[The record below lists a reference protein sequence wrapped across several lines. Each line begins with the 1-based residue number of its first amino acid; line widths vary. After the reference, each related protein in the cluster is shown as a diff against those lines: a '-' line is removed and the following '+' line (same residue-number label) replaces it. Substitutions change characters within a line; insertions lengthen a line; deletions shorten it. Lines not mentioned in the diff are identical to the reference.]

1 MRDVVDNCFNV
12 VGEKGGAQMQ
22 STVKLLVG
30 VAGVSAAML
39 AGGTASA
46 APDLSGIAYSTCTY
60 PQVIAALNAQSPDA
74 AQKLEANPMAT
85 GWLQRLIASPPDQ
98 RQQMIASVQNL
109 PALQQYTGLI
119 AQVSNTCNNF

>member
-1 MRDVVDNCFNV
+1 MDDVVGSCLNV

-30 VAGVSAAML
+30 IGAVSAAML

-74 AQKLEANPMAT
+74 AQKLAANPVAT
-85 GWLQRLIASPPDQ
+85 SWLQQLIASPPEK
-98 RQQMIASVQNL
+98 RQQMIAGVQNL

-119 AQVSNTCNNF
+119 SQVANTCNNY

>member
-1 MRDVVDNCFNV
+1 M
-12 VGEKGGAQMQ
+12 K
-22 STVKLLVG
+22 STVKLF
-30 VAGVSAAML
+30 AGVGAVAAVML

-46 APDLSGIAYSTCTY
+46 APDLSGIVYSTCTY

-109 PALQQYTGLI
+109 PALQQYSGLI
-119 AQVSNTCNNF
+119 AQVANTCNNF